1 MKIFIVEDSALMR
14 ARIAQAAISIAGIE
28 VAGHSG
34 DMSGALSGIRESLP
48 DALVV
53 DIQLHDGSGLT
64 ILKQVKSER
73 PEIKAVVLSNS
84 ATAPYRHAALV
95 AGADHFLDKSTEF
108 SQLNGILA
116 DWQLHLQMQTQIRI
130 PPMHLST

>member
-1 MKIFIVEDSALMR
+1 MKIFIVEDSALMC
-14 ARIAQAAISIAGIE
+14 ARIAEAAISIAGIE

-34 DMSGALSGIRESLP
+34 DMNGALSGIRDSSP

-53 DIQLHDGSGLT
+53 DIQLHDGNGLT
-64 ILKQVKSER
+64 VLKQVKHER

-84 ATAPYRHAALV
+84 ANTPYRQAALV

-116 DWQLHLQMQTQIRI
+116 DWQLHLKTHMPI
-130 PPMHLST
+130 PPIHLST

>member
-1 MKIFIVEDSALMR
+1 MKIFIVEDSALMC
-14 ARIAQAAISIAGIE
+14 ARIAEAAISIAGIE

-34 DMSGALSGIRESLP
+34 DMNGALSGIRDSLP
-48 DALVV
+48 DVLVV
-53 DIQLHDGSGLT
+53 DIQLHDGNGLT
-64 ILKQVKSER
+64 ILKKVKNER

-84 ATAPYRHAALV
+84 ANTPYRQAALV

-116 DWQLHLQMQTQIRI
+116 DWQLHLQTHMPI

>member
-1 MKIFIVEDSALMR
+1 MKIFIVEDSALMC
-14 ARIAQAAISIAGIE
+14 ARIAQAAIGIAGIE

-34 DMSGALSGIRESLP
+34 DMNGALNGIRESSP

-64 ILKQVKSER
+64 ILKQMKNER
-73 PEIKAVVLSNS
+73 PEVKAVVLSNS
-84 ATAPYRHAALV
+84 ASTPYRHAAFA

-116 DWQLHLQMQTQIRI
+116 DWQLRLQTQMRI
-130 PPMHLST
+130 PPTHLST